1 MHILLEA
8 PDIRIRNDFKGVY
21 AFYIFTPEIL
31 FLTT

>member
-8 PDIRIRNDFKGVY
+8 PDIRIRNDFKGVCAIY
-21 AFYIFTPEIL
+21 GIITEIL